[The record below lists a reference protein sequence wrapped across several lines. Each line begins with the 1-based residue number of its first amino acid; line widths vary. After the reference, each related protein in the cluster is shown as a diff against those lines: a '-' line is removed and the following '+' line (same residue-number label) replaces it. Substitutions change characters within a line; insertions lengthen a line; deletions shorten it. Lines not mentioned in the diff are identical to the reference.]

1 MLRKYAK
8 VIQGEYQ
15 EWTKNEGPIQPTTQQ
30 EKSGEFQSEL
40 LPVSIGRIQNKYNF
54 SFTKQTGFR
63 VA

>member
-8 VIQGEYQ
+8 VIQGEYR
-15 EWTKNEGPIQPTTQQ
+15 EWQQDEGPIQPTTQQ
-30 EKSGEFQSEL
+30 EKSAEFQSEL
-40 LPVSIGRIQNKYNF
+40 LPVSIGRTPTKYSF